1 MYKLLLKVIMCEK
14 YIRKVVHSMNIDD
27 YKREIK
33 KMVDEILSLNYIV
46 QIYTVTVRLYRRFK
60 KGG

>member
-14 YIRKVVHSMNIDD
+14 YIRKVVHNMNIDD

-60 KGG
+60 RGE

>member
-1 MYKLLLKVIMCEK
+1 
-14 YIRKVVHSMNIDD
+14 MNIDD
-27 YKREIK
+27 YKGEIK

-60 KGG
+60 RGE

>member
-1 MYKLLLKVIMCEK
+1 
-14 YIRKVVHSMNIDD
+14 MNIDD

-46 QIYTVTVRLYRRFK
+46 QIYTVTVGLYRRFK
-60 KGG
+60 RGE